1 MDINDLRAGVTVLTF
16 VLFIGIVWW
25 AYSDRRKTAYD
36 EAARIP
42 LDDDLPL
49 PTSQIAGT
57 GKGNFH
63 E

>member
-1 MDINDLRAGVTVLTF
+1 MDINDLRTGVTVLMF

-25 AYSDRRKTAYD
+25 AYSDRRKAAYD
-36 EAARIP
+36 DAARIP

-49 PTSQIAGT
+49 QLTPGTGT
-57 GKGNFH
+57 GKGLSH

>member
-25 AYSDRRKTAYD
+25 AYSDRRKAAYD

-49 PTSQIAGT
+49 PTRQVAGT

>member
-1 MDINDLRAGVTVLTF
+1 MDINELRAGITVLTF

-25 AYSDRRKTAYD
+25 AYSDRRKIAFD

-49 PTSQIAGT
+49 TVQQVGKSD
-57 GKGNFH
+57 KGNFD

>member
-1 MDINDLRAGVTVLTF
+1 MDINDLRAGITVLTF

-25 AYSDRRKTAYD
+25 AYSDRRKTAFD

-49 PTSQIAGT
+49 TVQQVGKSD
-57 GKGNFH
+57 KGNFD